1 MLLAFVAIGASLLPF
16 EGQDRIKE
24 DLGQKKVDPRVMSPF
39 DVVKVF
45 VSRAR
50 RGAFAYAAN
59 VCQAVYARFGF
70 VAFVVPL
77 VLAAAVFFACFRS
90 KVKQQ

>member
-1 MLLAFVAIGASLLPF
+1 MFLAFVALGASLLPF

-24 DLGQKKVDPRVMSPF
+24 DLGKNKVDPRYMSPL

-50 RGAFAYAAN
+50 RVAFAYAAD
-59 VCQAVYARFGF
+59 VCQAVYARFGLVSF
-70 VAFVVPL
+70 VIPL
-77 VLAAAVFFACFRS
+77 ILAVAVFFACFRS